1 MSLDPWQPL
10 LLLVV
15 PGGPPVRYVCPCWCI
30 SGGRWQS
37 CGDQAGS
44 RSQLGVDS
52 FVFSVGF
59 LAFALPLCWRIIL
72 LQFSFEEDG
81 DHGGVLG
88 EGAVRSGVGNRGS
101 SSPLAPTGD
110 GRCSFIVQDA
120 SWQWEFNGIEFC
132 GLAFPAGEGGGS
144 GFVGSSVWRRRW
156 PERKKEVREVP
167 QGSICNFL
175 FS

>member
-15 PGGPPVRYVCPCWCI
+15 PSGPPVRYVCPCWCI

-88 EGAVRSGVGNRGS
+88 EGAVRFVLPLLVAKWGLT
-101 SSPLAPTGD
+101 SSPVLGY
-110 GRCSFIVQDA
+110 A
-120 SWQWEFNGIEFC
+120 SD
-132 GLAFPAGEGGGS
+132 
-144 GFVGSSVWRRRW
+144 SSVSMPAR
-156 PERKKEVREVP
+156 VDD
-167 QGSICNFL
+167 SA
-175 FS
+175 

>member
-1 MSLDPWQPL
+1 MALGAGCSFHRRTETMASLDPWQPL
-10 LLLVV
+10 FLLVV

-52 FVFSVGF
+52 FIFSVGF

-88 EGAVRSGVGNRGS
+88 EGAVRFVLPLLVAKWGLT
-101 SSPLAPTGD
+101 SSPVLGY
-110 GRCSFIVQDA
+110 A
-120 SWQWEFNGIEFC
+120 SD
-132 GLAFPAGEGGGS
+132 
-144 GFVGSSVWRRRW
+144 SSVSMPAR
-156 PERKKEVREVP
+156 VDD
-167 QGSICNFL
+167 SA
-175 FS
+175 